1 MSDTPTRCGWCTR
14 DDLYIAYHDREWGV
28 PVRDDRT
35 LFEFLVLESA
45 QAGLSWRTIL
55 GKRPGYR
62 RLFGEFDPEVVARF
76 GEADIERLVLDPAI
90 VRNRA
95 KIKAT
100 VQNARA
106 FLQVQERHGSF
117 AAWQWQWV
125 ADRPIVHHW
134 QSLSELPAR
143 TELSDR
149 MAKELKLLGFSF
161 LGSTVV
167 YAHLQATGV
176 VNDHLVSCFRHR
188 ELA

>member
-1 MSDTPTRCGWCTR
+1 MSDTLSRCGWCTR
-14 DDLYIAYHDREWGV
+14 DELYMAYHDSEWGV

-55 GKRPGYR
+55 GKREGYR
-62 RLFGEFDPEVVARF
+62 RCFANFDPQAVAQF
-76 GEADIERLVLDPAI
+76 GEADIERLVLDPSI

-100 VQNARA
+100 IGNARA
-106 FLQVQERHGSF
+106 FLQVQEKHGSF

-125 ADRPIVHHW
+125 GGQPVVNPW
-134 QSLSELPAR
+134 QSLGELPAR
-143 TELSDR
+143 TDLSDR
-149 MAKELKLLGFSF
+149 MAKELKRLGFSF

-176 VNDHLVSCFRHR
+176 VNDHLTS
-188 ELA
+188 